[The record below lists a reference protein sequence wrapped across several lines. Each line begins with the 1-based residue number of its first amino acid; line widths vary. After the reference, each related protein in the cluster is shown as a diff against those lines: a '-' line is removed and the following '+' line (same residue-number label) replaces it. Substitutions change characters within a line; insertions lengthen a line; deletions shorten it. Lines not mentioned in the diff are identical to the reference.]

1 MPDALGRRVP
11 SLSVVSTASFTADSS
26 STAQID
32 IEQLRVDV
40 VRAVR
45 SVCPRWLAE
54 HADDLSQIAVSRIL
68 DRLRTTAGQ
77 LELSQ
82 GYLYRT
88 AYSVVVDEIRR
99 RRRRREITMDADVVF
114 QSTEANPER
123 HTFSR
128 EVRDAVAGCLG
139 KLVASRRRAV
149 TLHLL
154 GHSGREISA
163 LLECRYKQAE
173 NLVYRG
179 LNDLRA
185 CLRRHGVQQ

>member
-1 MPDALGRRVP
+1 MPDARGRRVP
-11 SLSVVSTASFTADSS
+11 SLSASLTADF
-26 STAQID
+26 D
-32 IEQLRVDV
+32 VEQLRIDI

-45 SVCPRWLAE
+45 SICPRWLAQ

-68 DRLRTTAGQ
+68 ERLRTAEGH

-99 RRRRREITMDADVVF
+99 RRRLREIPLAPDALM
-114 QSTEANPER
+114 QSVEGNPER
-123 HTFSR
+123 QTFSR
-128 EVRDAVAGCLG
+128 EVRDAVTGCLAR
-139 KLVASRRRAV
+139 LAAPRRRAV
-149 TLHLL
+149 TLHLM
-154 GHSGREISA
+154 GHSVDEISA

-179 LNDLRA
+179 LSDLRA
-185 CLRRHGVQQ
+185 CLRRRGVKR